1 MGAVDRDDADELLR
15 TLFADPD
22 AARATAQSVLVTD
35 PDPYVASIGHQVVGI
50 VLRDEGHVEEALA
63 SLRVALRVARSSGHP
78 ERWPDVVATQGATLA
93 MAGRIPEG
101 LRALGRAASAL
112 DGVPLGRVL
121 VRRAMVTGHLLARFE
136 ESSADLQRA
145 RELFAGAGDLVWEAR
160 ALNLQGLADAKLG
173 RLDSALDAF
182 ERYGDLAVLAGN
194 SWDVATSLH
203 NRGWVSFLRGEL
215 PPALELYAEASAG
228 FDAMGITSVDLV
240 NDRATA
246 YLSGGLADDALAV
259 AEQALVARPLT
270 PRERP
275 DLLLSVAQAALA
287 AGDWQRAISA
297 ADESA
302 TLFRAQ
308 SRQIHRTEADLIA
321 ITARAAAEQPP
332 APLLRRVEGLV
343 DRMRAAAMPELPQ
356 ALLLGARLAG
366 RVRSERAAA
375 LADGWLDEAAT
386 YRRARTRS
394 VRALGWTALAQ
405 RRRSTGD
412 SGGVLRACDLGL
424 RALDQ
429 HRATL
434 GSQELRAVMSGH
446 GTELAELGTRTALSS
461 GDARRLLQWS
471 ERWRATALVVPP
483 TAAGDDPTAIADL
496 AALRAQHQQ
505 LAEARA
511 KGDRTDQLQ
520 ARVTRLE
527 QSMRQRLL
535 HARGTGQSASALDVG
550 ELLEGLAKDDAVL
563 VELTELDGSLHALVA
578 GRGRVR
584 HLHVGEA
591 SSAAAAVDFAL
602 FSLRQAAR
610 GRRTQLDV
618 AGSRLQRA
626 VLGRALDGVGESRV
640 VVSGTTALQGVPWG
654 LLPGL
659 ADRPVTSTPSA
670 RLWLRSRAASADSD
684 RRVMLVGPGLG
695 SGGAEV
701 AAVAAQDARA
711 EVLDGDRATVA
722 ASLSAL
728 DGAALAHVAAHGHFR
743 EDSPLFSSLTLADGP
758 LLVHDLQHLRRPPHR
773 VVLSACES
781 GVMAP
786 VGDQELLGLAAALLS
801 MGTAG
806 VVSSLAEV
814 DDAATVEVMVA
825 LHAALRAGGGL
836 GDALLAARQAA
847 AGVPVLAAT
856 AASFTVLGT

>member
-1 MGAVDRDDADELLR
+1 MDRDDADELLR
-15 TLFADPD
+15 TLFADPES
-22 AARATAQSVLVTD
+22 ARATAQSVLVADT
-35 PDPYVASIGHQVVGI
+35 DPYVASIGHQVLGI
-50 VLRDEGHVEEALA
+50 VLRDEGHVDEGLA
-63 SLRVALRVARSSGHP
+63 ELRVALRLARRSGDA

-93 MAGRIPEG
+93 IGGRIPDG
-101 LRALGRAASAL
+101 LRALDRAASAL

-121 VRRAMVTGHLLARFE
+121 VRRALVTGHLLARFE
-136 ESSADLQRA
+136 ESADDLRRA
-145 RELFAGAGDLVWEAR
+145 RELFAGAGDPVWEAR

-173 RLDSALDAF
+173 RLDSAEDAF
-182 ERYGDLAVLAGN
+182 ERYGRLSLAEGN
-194 SWDVATSLH
+194 GRAAATAVH

-215 PPALELYAEASAG
+215 PPALELYAEASAA
-228 FDAMGITSVDLV
+228 FDTLGLTSVDLV
-240 NDRATA
+240 LDRATA
-246 YLSGGLADDALAV
+246 YLAGGLADDALAV
-259 AEQALVARPLT
+259 TEQALVARPLL

-275 DLLLSVAQAALA
+275 DLLVSVAQAALA
-287 AGDWQRAISA
+287 AGDWERAISA
-297 ADESA
+297 ADEGSA
-302 TLFRAQ
+302 LLRTQ
-308 SRQIHRTEADLIA
+308 SREVHRLEAELIA
-321 ITARAAAEQPP
+321 ITARAAAGQPP
-332 APLLRRVEGLV
+332 APLLRRVEGLL
-343 DRMRAAAMPELPQ
+343 DRVRAAATPELPQ

-366 RVRSERAAA
+366 RVRSDRAAA
-375 LADGWLDEAAT
+375 LAAGWLDEAST
-386 YRRARTRS
+386 YRDARSSS

-405 RRRSTGD
+405 RRRSAGD

-424 RALDQ
+424 RALDE
-429 HRATL
+429 HRATV

-446 GTELAELGTRTALSS
+446 GTELAELGTRTALAS
-461 GDARRLLQWS
+461 GDARRMLQWS

-483 TAAGDDPTAIADL
+483 TVAGHDPATVADL

-511 KGDRTDQLQ
+511 KGDHTDHLR

-535 HARGTGQSASALDVG
+535 HARGSGETASSLDVG

-578 GRGRVR
+578 GHGRVR

-591 SSAAAAVDFAL
+591 SAAAAAVDFAL

-618 AGSRLQRA
+618 AGARLQRA
-626 VLGRALDGVGESRV
+626 LLGRALDGVGESRV

-654 LLPGL
+654 LLPAL

-670 RLWLRSRAASADSD
+670 RLWLRSRAASPDSD

-701 AAVAAQDARA
+701 PAVAAEDRDA

-722 ASLSAL
+722 ASLTAL
-728 DGAALAHVAAHGHFR
+728 DGAALAHVAAHGSFR
-743 EDSPLFSSLTLADGP
+743 EDSPLFSSLALADGP

-786 VGDQELLGLAAALLS
+786 VGDQELLGLAAALLA

-836 GDALLAARQAA
+836 GDALLAARQEAS
-847 AGVPVLAAT
+847 GDQVVAAT

>member
-1 MGAVDRDDADELLR
+1 MDRDDADELLR
-15 TLFADPD
+15 TLFIDPE
-22 AARATAQSVLVTD
+22 AARATATSVLVPD

-50 VLRDEGHVEEALA
+50 VLRDEGRVDEALA
-63 SLRVALRVARSSGHP
+63 ELRTALRLARRSGDP
-78 ERWPDVVATQGATLA
+78 ERGPDVLATQGATLA
-93 MAGRIPEG
+93 VAGRVPEG
-101 LRALGRAASAL
+101 LRALDRAASAL

-121 VRRAMVTGHLLARFE
+121 VRRAVVAGRLLARLE
-136 ESSADLQRA
+136 ESADDLRRA

-160 ALNLQGLADAKLG
+160 ALNLQGLADVKLG
-173 RLDSALDAF
+173 RLESAEEAF
-182 ERYGDLAVLAGN
+182 ERCGELSLSEGSGFEA
-194 SWDVATSLH
+194 ATSVH
-203 NRGWVSFLRGEL
+203 NMGWVSFLRGEL
-215 PPALELYAEASAG
+215 PQALEQYAEASAQ
-228 FDAMGITSVDLV
+228 FDALGVTSVELV
-240 NDRATA
+240 LDRATA
-246 YLSGGLADDALAV
+246 YLAGGLADDALAV
-259 AEQALVARPLT
+259 VEEALVARPLA
-270 PRERP
+270 PSERS
-275 DLLLSVAQAALA
+275 DLLVAVAQAALV
-287 AGDWQRAISA
+287 AGEHERAIAA
-297 ADESA
+297 ADEGA
-302 TLFRAQ
+302 ALLRRQ
-308 SRQIHRTEADLIA
+308 SREVHRLGADLIA
-321 ITARAAAEQPP
+321 LTARASAHQPA

-343 DRMRAAAMPELPQ
+343 ARMRELENPELPR
-356 ALLLGARLAG
+356 ALLMGARLAG
-366 RVRSERAAA
+366 RVRSDRATT
-375 LADGWLDEAAT
+375 LADGWLEEAAT
-386 YRRARTRS
+386 YRRAGTSS
-394 VRALGWTALAQ
+394 VRALGWMALAR

-424 RALDQ
+424 RALDE
-429 HRATL
+429 HHATV

-446 GTELAELGTRTALSS
+446 GTDLAELGTRTALAS

-471 ERWRATALVVPP
+471 ERWRATTLVVPP
-483 TAAGDDPTAIADL
+483 TVARDDPATVADL

-511 KGDRTDQLQ
+511 NGERIDQLQ

-527 QSMRQRLL
+527 RAVRQRLL
-535 HARGTGQSASALDVG
+535 HARGTGETVSSLDVG
-550 ELLEGLAKDDAVL
+550 QLLEGLAKDDAVL
-563 VELTELDGSLHALVA
+563 VELTEIDGALHALVA

-591 SSAAAAVDFAL
+591 SAAAAAVDFAL

-618 AGSRLQRA
+618 AGARLQRA
-626 VLGRALDGVGESRV
+626 LLGRALDGVGESRV
-640 VVSGTTALQGVPWG
+640 VVSGTSALQGVPWG
-654 LLPGL
+654 LLPAL

-670 RLWLRSRAASADSD
+670 RLWLRSRSASAETD

-701 AAVAAQDARA
+701 PAVAAQDAGARG
-711 EVLDGDRATVA
+711 LDGDRATVA
-722 ASLSAL
+722 ASLAAL

-836 GDALLAARQAA
+836 GDALLAARQVA
-847 AGVPVLAAT
+847 AGDPVLAAT